1 MSNVFTIS
9 AAKLLSASKVL
20 QDDLLFLGYFFFN
33 SYYDTLEITDIEKF
47 GDSGQILTALDSI
60 LSSGTYYSSGYY
72 AREFEVREKAKNRLN
87 EAALARSSNHQ
98 LIIRISKVTIKVLGV
113 FNHAT
118 FDIRFS
124 PKNPKP
130 TAVGKD
136 YDVWNTR
143 FNEPHHLDNDYSYI
157 VTNGVMF
164 DTASLGSLK
173 PSLGGVLLPEPFSF
187 ADPETGSQLTTHR
200 MNEYFGYLSTIGSTH
215 GKGVIR
221 FTQGKSYK
229 LSPLFLEFSAE
240 ALKAGLIKAGVVRAD
255 DLKFKV
261 HADLLERFGIS
272 FVYDEFEFPNGINIA
287 TKELFFVEG
296 CDEPGWRVNKKYYP
310 LEAI

>member
-1 MSNVFTIS
+1 MSNTFSIS

-60 LSSGTYYSSGYY
+60 LSSGTYYNHGYY
-72 AREFEVREKAKNRLN
+72 AREFKVREKAKNRLN
-87 EAALARSSNHQ
+87 EATLARSSNHQ
-98 LIIRISKVTIKVLGV
+98 LIIRISKVTIKGLGV
-113 FNHAT
+113 FSHAT

-173 PSLGGVLLPEPFSF
+173 PSLGGVFLPEPFSF

-200 MNEYFGYLSTIGSTH
+200 MNEYFAYLSMVGSSLRAGSIRFAEGST
-215 GKGVIR
+215 
-221 FTQGKSYK
+221 SK

-240 ALKAGLIKAGVVRAD
+240 ALKAGLAKTNIVKANN
-255 DLKFKV
+255 LQFKV
-261 HADLLERFGIS
+261 QAELLERFSIL
-272 FVYDEFEFPNGINIA
+272 FAFDEFGFPDGLSIV
-287 TKELFFVEG
+287 TKEFFFVEG
-296 CDEPGWRVNKKYYP
+296 RNEPGLRTDSTRYP
-310 LEAI
+310 LYAV